1 MNDQIR
7 RRLAKGHRIDITT
20 TGRKTGQ
27 PRRIEI
33 VFHNIDGRLI
43 ITGTPRADRKRSW
56 LVNLE
61 SDPHMTFH
69 LKGMAEADLPATARV
84 ITDEAERR
92 SIARWVTTNAWQQMD
107 ADEMTAD
114 SPMIE
119 VTLDD
124 LAA

>member
-1 MNDQIR
+1 MNDLIR

-33 VFHNIDGRLI
+33 VFHNMDGRLI
-43 ITGTPRADRKRSW
+43 ITGTPRAERKRAW

-69 LKGMAEADLPATARV
+69 LKGTAQADLPATARV
-84 ITDEAERR
+84 ITDDAERR
-92 SIARWVTTNAWQQMD
+92 SIAEWVVANAWAGMD
-107 ADEMTAD
+107 VDAMAAYA
-114 SPMIE
+114 PMIE
-119 VTLDD
+119 VTIDD